1 MSADGRCE
9 ETRALAPELA
19 LGVAEGDDR
28 ARALEHLAGCA
39 ACRRHLGELSDTADE
54 LVLLAPSEE
63 PPAGFEGRVLGELRS
78 GRPGR
83 RRGLLRPAAALAATA
98 AVAIAATLVLAHRDD
113 RDLASRYRDTL
124 EEANGR
130 YLAAGDLT
138 GPGGEEVGH
147 AFGYEGEPS
156 WLLVTV
162 SAPGEMGPG
171 VYQLELVAAGGERTR
186 LRPMTIANG
195 EGSAGQAIPGAFHDV
210 AAIRL
215 LGPGR
220 GEVYQARFDR

>member
-1 MSADGRCE
+1 MTAEGGCE
-9 ETRALAPELA
+9 KTRALAPELA
-19 LGVAEGDDR
+19 LGIAEGDDR
-28 ARALEHLAGCA
+28 ARALDHLTGCA
-39 ACRRHLGELSDTADE
+39 ACRRHLGELSDTADD
-54 LVLLAPSEE
+54 LLLLAPSED
-63 PPAGFEGRVLGELRS
+63 PPAGFESRVLGELRP
-78 GRPGR
+78 GRP
-83 RRGLLRPAAALAATA
+83 RRGRGVLRPAAALAATA

-124 EEANGR
+124 EEAEGR

-156 WLLVTV
+156 WLFVTV
-162 SAPGEMGPG
+162 SAAEEMRPG
-171 VYQLELVAAGGERTR
+171 VYALELITVGGERIR
-186 LRPMTIANG
+186 LRPVAIANG

-220 GEVYQARFDR
+220 AEVYQAR